1 MLQICYIDVV
11 QCPKA
16 NLSEASGNEYAFCPL
31 RTSFVQA
38 QRV

>member
-1 MLQICYIDVV
+1 MLYIFYIDVV
-11 QCPKA
+11 ECPEA
-16 NLSEASGNEYAFCPL
+16 NLSEASGNECAFCPL